1 MMYAIGGK
9 FEGTLCIVSG
19 FTTGRS
25 PSRSPEK
32 ALGPMLWKAA
42 PDQTVE
48 LRKILSSLLKAKEDV
63 LVDVFR
69 YGSDSRRYDFVI
81 LFGKKV
87 VSFITQAKEREI
99 SKRVTSQKI
108 VFHGETKNTIWECS
122 ESFRKD
128 VK

>member
-108 VFHGETKNTIWECS
+108 VFQGETKNTIWECS

>member
-1 MMYAIGGK
+1 MYAIGGK

-108 VFHGETKNTIWECS
+108 VFQGETKNTIWECS